1 MSISI
6 LDYSVVVYWGAY
18 LALLMLPRFLYRNER
33 KFEYA
38 ELLRGFPQYRRV
50 LTILPPVTRG
60 LTAVLV
66 VVVFAM
72 WLSPT
77 YARTTTI
84 YAIGIGYGAMLVLDA
99 TVAWI
104 TGIRSIIGL
113 RQRYVVAREST
124 WQPMLQFTLSM
135 LYLATP
141 IGFLLLSGS

>member
-1 MSISI
+1 
-6 LDYSVVVYWGAY
+6 
-18 LALLMLPRFLYRNER
+18 
-33 KFEYA
+33 
-38 ELLRGFPQYRRV
+38 
-50 LTILPPVTRG
+50 
-60 LTAVLV
+60 
-66 VVVFAM
+66 M

-141 IGFLLLSGS
+141 IAFWLLSGS